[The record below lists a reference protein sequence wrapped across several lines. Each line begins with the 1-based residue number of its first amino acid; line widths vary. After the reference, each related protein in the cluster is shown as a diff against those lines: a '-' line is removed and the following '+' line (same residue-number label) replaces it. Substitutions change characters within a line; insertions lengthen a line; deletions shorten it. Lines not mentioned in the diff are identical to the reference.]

1 VRKLGPFPSCARAC
15 GWLPAKIRVVDI
27 DRSTPGCGAA
37 RDGRWPAGLRRWGGA
52 IAAACLLQAPGAASA
67 QGAPVQHLRI
77 VGGLAAVNQYTRH
90 EEPFWTRDLA
100 RLSNGRATA
109 EIVPFDGAGIRG
121 QEVLRLVQLGVVPFG
136 TSILNLSAV
145 EDAELGMLDLAG
157 LNPDM
162 TALRRTV
169 AAYRPQLKK
178 TLRDRYGIE
187 LLAIYAYPAQVTFCS
202 KSLKSLAD
210 LAGRRIRTSS
220 ATQADWVTALGATP
234 VPLPFADVVANMRN
248 GNIDCAI
255 TGAMSG
261 NALGLHEAAGW
272 LQTTPV
278 NWGLAA
284 FVANGSAWEA
294 LSPDLQQLLQRELPR
309 LEQAIWADAE
319 TETRNGSA
327 CNTGAP
333 ACTSSRKGRMV
344 EVPPS
349 AADAAR
355 GREILTRNVLPGWL
369 KRCGPQC
376 AATWKQVMGPAT
388 GVELR

>member
-1 VRKLGPFPSCARAC
+1 
-15 GWLPAKIRVVDI
+15 VDI
-27 DRSTPGCGAA
+27 ARSTPGSGAA
-37 RDGRWPAGLRRWGGA
+37 GGGRWLARVRRWGGVVA
-52 IAAACLLQAPGAASA
+52 TACLLQAPGAASA

-90 EEPFWTRDLA
+90 EEPFWTKELA

-109 EIVPFDGAGIRG
+109 EIVPYDGAGIRG

-136 TSILNLSAV
+136 TSILNLSAL
-145 EDAELGMLDLAG
+145 EDPELGMPDLAG

-162 TALRRTV
+162 AALRRTV
-169 AAYRPQLKK
+169 AAYRPQLRKM
-178 TLRDRYGIE
+178 LRERYGIE

-202 KSLKSLAD
+202 KSLSSLAD
-210 LAGRRIRTSS
+210 LAGRRIRISS
-220 ATQADWVTALGATP
+220 PTQADWVKALGATP
-234 VPLPFADVVANMRN
+234 VQIPFAEMVSSMRN

-261 NALGLHEAAGW
+261 NALGLHEAAGF

-284 FVANGSAWEA
+284 FIANGSAWAA
-294 LSPDLQQLLQRELPR
+294 LSPELQQLLQKELPR

-327 CNTGAP
+327 CNTGGA
-333 ACTSSRKGRMV
+333 ACTGGRKGRMT
-344 EVPPS
+344 EVPPN

-355 GREILTRNVLPGWL
+355 SRQILMRSVLPGWL
-369 KRCGPQC
+369 ERCGPQC
-376 AATWKQVMGPAT
+376 ATTWKQVMGPAT